1 MRAASKAPKPQADL
15 VPGPLPASS
24 EGQGSETQT
33 RTAALAGRLAAFIEK
48 SETALALVVASSERR
63 AEEIGLA
70 LRCFAPDVETLVL
83 PPWDTLPYDRASP
96 SRACMGRRVA
106 VLQRLASPPRG
117 KRVVVTSPDAVMQ
130 KLGVIDEA
138 FDLGCGMVLDRAAL
152 ESFAKRT
159 GYHLDE
165 QVDEPGDIALHGQV
179 IDVFPAEDNQPI
191 RIKLGDD
198 GTIEDL
204 QTFDVATQRSDA
216 AIKTLRLFPAS
227 ELVLPEGDV
236 REPGQEQR
244 LPAFRTDLQPLFAVL
259 PGAALLAETNA
270 LAACKRF
277 TDRAEDAYK
286 TRCSFAGPQEIVPP
300 RPDHLYLTKTD
311 LDAAVANR
319 DPIKLDLKGLQP
331 TPNFAIEK
339 DAARAFKAFLL
350 AAMKDGARVAI
361 VGLRREREL
370 LTRMLKRFK
379 LVPDAIESW
388 RAALDA
394 KPGAI
399 LILEADLESGFV
411 DSVRKLVVIT
421 GSDVFG
427 ARVAST
433 DVDREM
439 IGVKIAPQ
447 PGDVVVHE
455 DHGVAIL
462 DGLEEIAIEDG
473 IHEVVRLAFHGAAKL
488 LVPTED
494 LDRIW
499 RYGSEPDAV
508 TLDRLHTDS
517 WNKRRVKINAFV
529 EEAAERLV
537 DLAAERA
544 NTKTMPLKPDVGDY
558 ARFAARF
565 PFPETAD
572 QAAAIKAVLDDL
584 ASGTP
589 MNRLICGDVGYG
601 KTEVALRAA
610 AAVALCGK
618 QVALIAPTTVL
629 ARQHALSFERRFAGT
644 NIEIVHLSRLVSSG
658 EAKAAKKQL
667 ASGKASIVIGTQ
679 MVTADDVDCSDL
691 ALVIVDEEH
700 RFGTDA
706 KEALRALAPHHLAL
720 SATPIPRTLQGA
732 LVGVQDVSI
741 IAAPPARRRPVRT
754 FQSPFDQAAAATALF
769 REKRRGGQSFV
780 VVPRVEDIEPTR
792 AMLATIAPGSKI
804 DIAHGAL
811 AAEDVDEAMVR
822 FADGG
827 SDILLATTL
836 IENGLDVPRANTIL
850 IWGADRFGL
859 AQLHQL
865 RGRVGRG
872 RVQGTAYLFTPDDK
886 ALSHITAERLAAL
899 VAADRLGAGFI
910 LSARDLD
917 LRGGGDL
924 VGKEQAG
931 HMKLIG
937 ASLYQHLLGRAVRTR
952 KDEAV
957 AERRLPE
964 LKIEGIAAIP
974 ATYVPDEALR
984 LELYAR
990 LAHLHTVDAIEA
1002 FGEELVDRFGDMPL
1016 EAERLLARRRTVLLA
1031 QDAGVATVTIGPVAT
1046 ALSFVP
1052 QAAIR
1057 LEHRD
1062 VGHDAVWKDER
1073 LIIDAEGGT
1082 ADTRL
1087 AAIENLLRD
1096 LGGEQTASEHGLKP
1110 RPARRD
1116 IHAAA
1121 TG

>member
-15 VPGPLPASS
+15 VPGPLPAAAA
-24 EGQGSETQT
+24 QGAKTQV
-33 RTAALAGRLAAFIEK
+33 RTAAIAARLAGAVTRSDHALVLVLAA
-48 SETALALVVASSERR
+48 SERR

-70 LRCFAPDVETLVL
+70 LRSFTPDIETLVL

-106 VLQRLASPPRG
+106 VLQRLAVAPHA
-117 KRVVVTSPDAVMQ
+117 KRIVVTSPDAVMQ
-130 KLGVIDEA
+130 KLGMIDEA
-138 FDLGCGMVLDRAAL
+138 FDLARGIVLDRSAL
-152 ESFAKRT
+152 ERFASRT

-165 QVDEPGDIALHGQV
+165 QVDEPGDIALQGQV
-179 IDVFPAEDNQPI
+179 IDVFPADAFYPV
-191 RIKLGDD
+191 RIKLADD

-204 QTFDVATQRSDA
+204 QTFDVGTQRSDA
-216 AIKTLRLFPAS
+216 AIEGLRLVPAS
-227 ELVLPEGDV
+227 ELVLPEDET

-244 LPAFRTDLQPLFAVL
+244 LPAFRSDLQPLFALL
-259 PGAALLAETNA
+259 PDATLMAEPEA
-270 LAACKRF
+270 LAACERF
-277 TDRAEDAYK
+277 ADRAADAYK
-286 TRCSFAGPQEIVPP
+286 TRCAFAGPQDIMPP
-300 RPDHLYLTKTD
+300 QPDHFYLTKKD
-311 LDAAVANR
+311 LSAAVAACGE
-319 DPIKLDLKGLQP
+319 IKLVLKELEP

-339 DAARAFKAFLL
+339 DSARAFKAFVL
-350 AAMKDGARVAI
+350 AANKNDTRVAV
-361 VGLRREREL
+361 VGLQREREL

-379 LVPDAIESW
+379 LTAQTAETW
-388 RAALDA
+388 RDVQGAE
-394 KPGAI
+394 PGSI
-399 LILEADLESGFV
+399 LMFEADLESGFV
-411 DSVRKLVVIT
+411 DKTQKLAVVT

-433 DVDREM
+433 EIDREM

-462 DGLEEIAIEDG
+462 SGLEEIAIDEG
-473 IHEVVRLAFHGAAKL
+473 VHEVVRLTFHGEAKL
-488 LVPTED
+488 LVPTDE

-508 TLDRLHTDS
+508 TLDKLHTDG

-537 DLAAERA
+537 VLAAERA
-544 NTKTMPLKPDVGDY
+544 KTKTTRLKPDSADY

-565 PFPETAD
+565 PFPETVD
-572 QAAAIKAVLDDL
+572 QAAAIQAVLDDL

-629 ARQHALSFERRFAGT
+629 ARQHALSFARRFAGT
-644 NIEIVHLSRLVSSG
+644 DIEIVHLSRLVSSG
-658 EAKAAKKQL
+658 EAKVAKKQL
-667 ASGKASIVIGTQ
+667 ATGKASIVIGTQ
-679 MVTADDVDCSDL
+679 MVTADDVDFSDL

-700 RFGTDA
+700 RFGTGA
-706 KEALRALAPHHLAL
+706 KEQLRALAPHHLAL

-754 FQSPFDQAAAATALF
+754 FQSPFDQAAAATALT

-792 AMLATIAPGSKI
+792 AMLKTIAPGFKI
-804 DIAHGAL
+804 DVAHGAL
-811 AAEDVDEAMVR
+811 AAEEVDEAMVR

-872 RVQGTAYLFTPDDK
+872 RVQGTAYLFTPDDTE
-886 ALSHITAERLAAL
+886 LSHITAERLAAL
-899 VAADRLGAGFI
+899 IAADRLGAGFI

-937 ASLYQHLLGRAVRTR
+937 ASLYQHLLGRAVGAR
-952 KDEAV
+952 KDLA
-957 AERRLPE
+957 ALERRLPE
-964 LKIEGIAAIP
+964 LKIDGIAAIP

-984 LELYAR
+984 IELYAR
-990 LAHLHTVDAIEA
+990 LAHLEAADALEA
-1002 FGEELVDRFGDMPL
+1002 FGEELVDRFGDMPT
-1016 EAERLLARRRTVLLA
+1016 ETERLLTRRRAVVLA
-1031 QDAGVATVTIGPVAT
+1031 REAGVASVTVGPLAT
-1046 ALSFVP
+1046 ALAFVP
-1052 QAAIR
+1052 GAAAQAKDRAR
-1057 LEHRD
+1057 VD
-1062 VGHDAVWKDER
+1062 GANWKDER
-1073 LIIDAEGGT
+1073 LIIDAGGRT
-1082 ADTRL
+1082 ADGRL
-1087 AAIENLLRD
+1087 AALEELLRD
-1096 LGGEQTASEHGLKP
+1096 LGTSVPMPELA
-1110 RPARRD
+1110 
-1116 IHAAA
+1116 
-1121 TG
+1121 